1 MLLRVPPDLEEKG
14 AQMGTQTLP
23 QASARHDAQQ
33 PNGRADGPSTAKTHA
48 TVVPTIDPIIGS
60 QVVYAARTP
69 TAQAL
74 RMGVCVKRAGLFSAR
89 EEFHSYDV
97 TYGGMMIGH
106 LLGGSLEVDCE
117 GGSTKVD
124 AGQFVVV
131 DCLTPHSYVGSE
143 DSRLEWVE
151 VDGVSVPAFL
161 QRLAPDHVAVFP
173 ADWSVSE
180 EKLFSRVV
188 QHVVN
193 GKGSESEANR
203 DITSF
208 LYDFTAR
215 QERQEEHNAQ
225 SIHKIM
231 NYISLHFGEN
241 LNIDYLAGTMGVDKF
256 RFIRSFERIAGVTPY
271 AYLLRTRIA
280 QAQWILINSRNK
292 ISEIGKR
299 CGFKSDT
306 AFGVA
311 FKKETG
317 ITPRQWRQTHRFD
330 AEDQ

>member
-1 MLLRVPPDLEEKG
+1 MG
-14 AQMGTQTLP
+14 AQTLP
-23 QASARHDAQQ
+23 QASSQHGMQ
-33 PNGRADGPSTAKTHA
+33 PQGQHAGPSDGQVRA
-48 TVVPTIDPIIGS
+48 TLVPTIDPIIGS

-69 TAQAL
+69 TREAL

-89 EEFHSYDV
+89 EEFRSYDV
-97 TYGGMMIGH
+97 TYGGMMVGH
-106 LLGGSLEVDCE
+106 LLNGWLEVVCGDD
-117 GGSTKVD
+117 STRVE

-131 DCLTPHSYVGSE
+131 DCLTPHSYTGSE

-151 VDGVSVPAFL
+151 VDGIGVPAFL
-161 QRLAPDHVAVFP
+161 HRLAPEHVAVFP

-208 LYDFTAR
+208 LYDFTAK

-231 NYISLHFGEN
+231 NYISLNYGEN

-256 RFIRSFERIAGVTPY
+256 RFIRSFERVAGVTPY

-280 QAQWILINSRNK
+280 QAQWILINSHNK
-292 ISEIGKR
+292 ISEVGRR

-311 FKKETG
+311 FKKETSV
-317 ITPRQWRQTHRFD
+317 TPRQWRQTHRFD
-330 AEDQ
+330 PEE